1 MQTYKQYMSL
11 SYAVI
16 CSIFLI
22 WLNETWWIVK
32 WEAVLL
38 HYPES
43 SKYPNIKEQNI
54 SAEQYIPTM
63 QTPLHT
69 NTSAVGSSNDLYIR
83 YFDNHFRFFFF
94 KQFPQDKI
102 WKQLKTKQKQNLT
115 AWNAVSQ
122 PAVDPPE
129 QLLVDWPKYK
139 CKELNEVNDQS
150 WHYKYVADQQVANEL
165 RLQKANDVHDLL
177 RKQEG
182 TFRHKIQKTTC
193 KIK

>member
-1 MQTYKQYMSL
+1 
-11 SYAVI
+11 
-16 CSIFLI
+16 
-22 WLNETWWIVK
+22 
-32 WEAVLL
+32 
-38 HYPES
+38 
-43 SKYPNIKEQNI
+43 
-54 SAEQYIPTM
+54 M

-69 NTSAVGSSNDLYIR
+69 NASTVGSSNDLFMC
-83 YFDNHFRFFFF
+83 YFDNHFRFFFLN
-94 KQFPQDKI
+94 DS
-102 WKQLKTKQKQNLT
+102 LKTKFENSLKQNKNKNLT

-122 PAVDPPE
+122 PAVDLPE

-139 CKELNEVNDQS
+139 RKELNEVNDQS

-182 TFRHKIQKTTC
+182 TFRPKIQKTTC